1 MTNSAGNINIPIEL
15 APLDAMLSRVPNLDR
30 PPDPKLVA
38 EGWERRFMTNVARL
52 NEYIELY
59 TSLGFEVRAEQ
70 VRSDEVEPEC
80 NDCRL
85 ILYQQIVT
93 IYTRKQSDNQ
103 GQP

>member
-1 MTNSAGNINIPIEL
+1 MSHSDIPIEL
-15 APLDAMLSRVPNLDR
+15 VQLDAMLSRVPNLDR

-59 TSLGFEVRAEQ
+59 TALGFDVRAEP
-70 VRSDEVEPEC
+70 VRSDEVDPEC

-93 IYTRKQSDNQ
+93 LYTRKRLEQ
-103 GQP
+103 